1 MKNTALII
9 SSLLLT
15 VSVRADSLWKD
26 DVSRSPFAD
35 KKARF
40 VGDILNIRVQESNAA
55 KRDAKTESSR
65 TGTADAS
72 ISSFFFGTQ
81 GSTSTGSQ
89 NGGGKHRG
97 SYPAMKFSNATSH
110 AGTGTIDNS
119 DSITARFSVRVVD
132 LLPNGNLIVEGIR
145 NASYAGESQTIV
157 LRGAVRPFDIESDNT
172 IYSYLLSDLQIR
184 YVSSGVISSAKD
196 KGWFMNFWDKISPF

>member
-1 MKNTALII
+1 MKNTAVII

-15 VSVRADSLWKD
+15 FSVRADSLWKD

-40 VGDILNIRVQESNAA
+40 VGDILNVRVQESNAA

-81 GSTSTGSQ
+81 AGTSTGSQ
-89 NGGGKHRG
+89 VGKHKG

-119 DSITARFSVRVVD
+119 DSITARFSVRVMDV
-132 LLPNGNLIVEGIR
+132 LPNGNLIVEGIR

-172 IYSYLLSDLQIR
+172 IYSYLLSDLHIR

>member
-1 MKNTALII
+1 MKNTTILI

-15 VSVRADSLWKD
+15 FSVRADSLWKD

-40 VGDILNIRVQESNAA
+40 VGDILNVRVQESNAA

-65 TGTADAS
+65 AGTADAS
-72 ISSFFFGTQ
+72 ISSFLFG
-81 GSTSTGSQ
+81 TSTG
-89 NGGGKHRG
+89 G
-97 SYPAMKFSNATSH
+97 SGTSGMLKSHGTYPAMKFSNATSH

-119 DSITARFSVRVVD
+119 DSITSRFSVRVVD
-132 LLPNGNLIVEGIR
+132 VLPNGNLIVEGIR

-157 LRGAVRPFDIESDNT
+157 LRGAVRPFDIESDNS
-172 IYSYLLSDLQIR
+172 IYSYLLSDLNLR
-184 YVSSGVISSAKD
+184 YVSSGVISAAKN
-196 KGWFMNFWDKISPF
+196 KGWFMNFWDKVSPF

>member
-1 MKNTALII
+1 MKNTTILI

-15 VSVRADSLWKD
+15 FSVRADSLWKD

-40 VGDILNIRVQESNAA
+40 VGDILNVRVQESNAA
-55 KRDAKTESSR
+55 KRDAKTETSR
-65 TGTADAS
+65 DSETDAS
-72 ISSFFFGTQ
+72 ISSFLFG
-81 GSTSTGSQ
+81 TSTGGSGFLKH
-89 NGGGKHRG
+89 GGT
-97 SYPAMKFSNATSH
+97 YPAMKFANATSH

-132 LLPNGNLIVEGIR
+132 VLPNGNLIVEGIR

-157 LRGAVRPFDIESDNT
+157 LRGAVRPYDIESDNS
-172 IYSYLLSDLQIR
+172 IYSYLLSDLNLR
-184 YVSSGVISSAKD
+184 FVSSGVISAAKN